1 MPSFRLPSR
10 SAIVAG
16 ALLALHFGNSG
27 PLNGA
32 AALQQKTPPSQVRP
46 AGWSPA
52 THGNQAT
59 PDYARLF
66 ALDRVHE
73 LKISIDAAT
82 FRAMRDD
89 LKSVLPIGGIPAG
102 LPGGPPAP
110 AGPACGPSTPLGAN
124 ASAALGAGGPAGKG
138 GGLTLRDPC
147 YFPVTITHDGH
158 AWTQVG
164 MRYKGNF
171 SLMMGSLFSLM
182 MGKPDGKLSFRLN
195 FDRFEDA
202 HPEIANQRFYGF
214 KELTFSSNF
223 DDVTR
228 MREALANELF
238 RDRGVAAPRAAF
250 YRIVVNTGGRD
261 EVWGL
266 YTLVEDPADSAML
279 TSQFGGAAG
288 NLYKPDGIGAD
299 WTTFDRAG
307 FEKKTNKGKADFS
320 DIQAAIDALHA
331 DLPPAEWRAN
341 LERHF
346 DVDLFLRWL
355 AVNQV
360 VDNWD
365 SYGRFAHNYYVYADP
380 GRNGRLVWIPWDNNY
395 SFGLIPLAANPAG
408 MAQIIPRAAGAAP
421 APQVPVPQGPMPA
434 GVPMI
439 GSNDDV
445 LFEKGVGQ
453 GWPLISRLLA
463 DPVYMPRYRA
473 HLRFALGGLYERDR
487 LTARIREWQKLLA
500 PSVKSDRPASM
511 FGATEDFPAAVTS
524 LLTAV
529 DKRRSLIEAALGR

>member
-1 MPSFRLPSR
+1 MPYRH
-10 SAIVAG
+10 AIVA
-16 ALLALHFGNSG
+16 AIVLTLHLS
-27 PLNGA
+27 
-32 AALQQKTPPSQVRP
+32 PSAQVRP
-46 AGWSPA
+46 AGWSAA
-52 THGNQAT
+52 THGNQAKS
-59 PDYARLF
+59 DYARLF

-82 FRAMRDD
+82 FRAMRED

-102 LPGGPPAP
+102 LPGGPAAP

-124 ASAALGAGGPAGKG
+124 ASAALGAGGPTGKG

-147 YFPVTITHDGH
+147 YFPVTVTHDGH

-171 SLMMGSLFSLM
+171 SLMMGSLFSMM

-250 YRIVVNTGGRD
+250 YRIVVNSGGRD

-279 TSQFGGAAG
+279 TSQFGGASG

-307 FEKKTNKGKADFS
+307 FEKKTNKAAADFS
-320 DIQAAIDALHA
+320 DIQAAIEALHA
-331 DLPPAEWRAN
+331 DLPSATWRAN
-341 LERHF
+341 LERYF
-346 DVDLFLRWL
+346 DVDVFLRWL

-365 SYGRFAHNYYVYADP
+365 AYGRFAHNYYLYADP
-380 GRNGRLVWIPWDNNY
+380 GRNGRLAWIPWDHNY
-395 SFGLIPLAANPAG
+395 SFGLIPFVANPAG
-408 MAQIIPRAAGAAP
+408 IAQGGAAP
-421 APQVPVPQGPMPA
+421 AFQGPAA
-434 GVPMI
+434 GGAPVA
-439 GSNDDV
+439 GSNNDV
-445 LFEKGVGQ
+445 FFERLGK
-453 GWPLISRLLA
+453 GWPLISRILA
-463 DPVYMPRYRA
+463 DPVYMTSYRA
-473 HLRFALGGLYERDR
+473 HLRFALGGLYERGR
-487 LTARIREWQKLLA
+487 LAARIREWQTLLA
-500 PSVKSDRPASM
+500 ASVKSDKPVSIFR
-511 FGATEDFPAAVTS
+511 GAEDFQTAIDT
-524 LLTAV
+524 LLTAA
-529 DKRRSLIEAALGR
+529 DRRRSIIEAALGR

>member
-1 MPSFRLPSR
+1 MVRCLT
-10 SAIVAG
+10 AVVAA
-16 ALLALHFGNSG
+16 ALLALHIGNRD

-32 AALQQKTPPSQVRP
+32 AAVETALPPAQVRP
-46 AGWSPA
+46 GGWSPA
-52 THGNQAT
+52 THGNQAR

-73 LKISIDAAT
+73 LRISIDAAT
-82 FRAMRDD
+82 FRAMRED
-89 LKSVLPIGGIPAG
+89 LKSVLPIGQIPFGLAG
-102 LPGGPPAP
+102 APSAPVGAAGGPSAP
-110 AGPACGPSTPLGAN
+110 F
-124 ASAALGAGGPAGKG
+124 GAGGLFGNG
-138 GGLTLRDPC
+138 GVLTLRDPS
-147 YFPVTITHDGH
+147 YFPVTVTHDGH

-164 MRYKGNF
+164 MRYKGSF

-182 MGKPDGKLSFRLN
+182 MGTPDGKLSFRLN

-223 DDVTR
+223 DDATR
-228 MREALANELF
+228 MREALANEIF
-238 RDRGVAAPRAAF
+238 RDRGVAAPRVAF
-250 YRIVVNTGGRD
+250 YRIVVNTGTRD
-261 EVWGL
+261 EPWGL
-266 YTLVEDPADSAML
+266 YTLVEDPADPAML
-279 TSQFGGAAG
+279 ASQFGGASG
-288 NLYKPDGIGAD
+288 NLYKPDGIGAN
-299 WTTFDRAG
+299 WTTFDQAS
-307 FEKKTNKGKADFS
+307 FEKKTNKKAADFS
-320 DIQAAIDALHA
+320 DVHSAIDALHA

-365 SYGRFAHNYYVYADP
+365 AYGRYAHNYYVYADP

-408 MAQIIPRAAGAAP
+408 VAQIAQKMAGGAAP
-421 APQVPVPQGPMPA
+421 APQVPVPQGAVPA

-445 LFEKGVGQ
+445 LFEKGVGE

-463 DPVYMPRYRA
+463 DPVYRPRYRA
-473 HLRFALGGLYERDR
+473 HLKFALGGLYGRDR
-487 LTARIREWQKLLA
+487 LAARIREWQTLLA
-500 PSVKSDRPASM
+500 SSVKSDKPASM
-511 FGATEDFPAAVTS
+511 FGISTDFQTAVAT

-529 DKRRSLIEAALGR
+529 DRRRALIEAALSR

>member
-1 MPSFRLPSR
+1 MPYR

-16 ALLALHFGNSG
+16 ALLALHPASSTGDGG
-27 PLNGA
+27 PLNETT
-32 AALQQKTPPSQVRP
+32 ALHTASPPSQVRP
-46 AGWSPA
+46 GGWSPA
-52 THGNQAT
+52 THGNQAKA
-59 PDYARLF
+59 DYARLF

-82 FRAMRDD
+82 FRAMRED
-89 LKSVLPIGGIPAG
+89 LKALLPIGGIPAG

-110 AGPACGPSTPLGAN
+110 AGPACGRST
-124 ASAALGAGGPAGKG
+124 SLGAGGPAGKG

-147 YFPVTITHDGH
+147 YFPVTVTHDGH

-164 MRYKGNF
+164 IRYKGNF
-171 SLMMGSLFSLM
+171 SLLMGSLFSMM
-182 MGKPDGKLSFRLN
+182 MGTPDGKLSFRLN

-223 DDVTR
+223 DDATR

-238 RDRGVAAPRAAF
+238 RDRGVAAPRVAF

-261 EVWGL
+261 EAWGL

-279 TSQFGGAAG
+279 ASQFGGSSG

-299 WTTFDRAG
+299 WTTFDQG
-307 FEKKTNKGKADFS
+307 SFEKKTNKGKADFS

-346 DVDLFLRWL
+346 DVGLFLRWL

-408 MAQIIPRAAGAAP
+408 MSQIAQRAAGAGP
-421 APQVPVPQGPMPA
+421 APQVPVPQGPGPA
-434 GVPMI
+434 GVPII
-439 GSNDDV
+439 GSSDDV
-445 LFEKGVGQ
+445 LFEKSVGD

-463 DPVYMPRYRA
+463 DPVYRPQYRA
-473 HLRFALGGLYERDR
+473 HLKSALGGLYERDR
-487 LTARIREWQKLLA
+487 LAARIRQWQTLLA
-500 PSVKSDRPASM
+500 PSVKSDKPASM
-511 FGATEDFPAAVTS
+511 FGATEDFPTAITT

-529 DKRRSLIEAALGR
+529 DRRRSLIEAALAR

>member
-1 MPSFRLPSR
+1 MPSR

-16 ALLALHFGNSG
+16 ALLALHIGNGS
-27 PLNGA
+27 PLIGT

-52 THGNQAT
+52 THGNQAR

-73 LKISIDAAT
+73 LRISIDAAT
-82 FRAMRDD
+82 FRAMRED

-124 ASAALGAGGPAGKG
+124 RSAALGAGGPAGKG

-147 YFPVTITHDGH
+147 YFPVTVTHDGH

-171 SLMMGSLFSLM
+171 SLMMGSLFAFM

-223 DDVTR
+223 DDGSR

-238 RDRGVAAPRAAF
+238 RDRGVAAPRVAF
-250 YRIVVNTGGRD
+250 YRIVANTGSGD
-261 EVWGL
+261 EAWGL

-279 TSQFGGAAG
+279 VSQFGGSSG
-288 NLYKPDGIGAD
+288 NLYKPDGPGAD

-307 FEKKTNKGKADFS
+307 FEKKTNRATADFS

-331 DLPPAEWRAN
+331 DLPAAAWRAN

-395 SFGLIPLAANPAG
+395 AFGLIPFAAN
-408 MAQIIPRAAGAAP
+408 AAGIAGLVAQGGAGAP
-421 APQVPVPQGPMPA
+421 PAFQGPVPG
-434 GVPMI
+434 GVPML
-439 GSNDDV
+439 GSNGDV
-445 LFEKGVGQ
+445 LFEKNVGQ

-463 DPVYMPRYRA
+463 DPVYRLQYRA

-487 LTARIREWQKLLA
+487 LAARIRQWQTLLA
-500 PSVKSDRPASM
+500 SSVKSDKPASM
-511 FGATEDFPAAVTS
+511 FGGTDDFPAAIAT

-529 DKRRSLIEAALGR
+529 DRRRSLIEAALGR

>member
-82 FRAMRDD
+82 FRAMRED

-102 LPGGPPAP
+102 LPGGPAAP

-147 YFPVTITHDGH
+147 YFPVTVTHDGH

-238 RDRGVAAPRAAF
+238 RDRGIAAPRVAF
-250 YRIVVNTGGRD
+250 YRIVLNTGGRD
-261 EVWGL
+261 EPWGL
-266 YTLVEDPADSAML
+266 FTLVEDPADSAML
-279 TSQFGGAAG
+279 ASQFGGASG

-299 WTTFDRAG
+299 WTRFDQPS
-307 FEKKTNKGKADFS
+307 FEKKTNKTKADFS
-320 DIQAAIDALHA
+320 DIQAAVAALHA
-331 DLPPAEWRAN
+331 DLPPDAWRAN

-365 SYGRFAHNYYVYADP
+365 AYGRFAHNYYLYADP

-395 SFGLIPLAANPAG
+395 SFGLIPFAANGAG
-408 MAQIIPRAAGAAP
+408 MAQIARVAAGAGAGAAP
-421 APQVPVPQGPMPA
+421 AFQGPAVPD
-434 GVPMI
+434 GIPMI

-445 LFEKGVGQ
+445 LFEKNVGE
-453 GWPLISRLLA
+453 GWPLISKLLA
-463 DPVYMPRYRA
+463 DPVYRPRYRA
-473 HLRFALGGLYERDR
+473 HLKSALGGLYERDR
-487 LTARIREWQKLLA
+487 LAARVREWQALLA
-500 PSVKSDRPASM
+500 PAAKSDKPASM
-511 FGATEDFPAAVTS
+511 FGAAEDFQTAVAS

-529 DKRRSLIEAALGR
+529 DRRRSLIETALGR

>member
-1 MPSFRLPSR
+1 
-10 SAIVAG
+10 
-16 ALLALHFGNSG
+16 
-27 PLNGA
+27 
-32 AALQQKTPPSQVRP
+32 
-46 AGWSPA
+46 
-52 THGNQAT
+52 
-59 PDYARLF
+59 
-66 ALDRVHE
+66 
-73 LKISIDAAT
+73 
-82 FRAMRDD
+82 
-89 LKSVLPIGGIPAG
+89 
-102 LPGGPPAP
+102 
-110 AGPACGPSTPLGAN
+110 
-124 ASAALGAGGPAGKG
+124 
-138 GGLTLRDPC
+138 
-147 YFPVTITHDGH
+147 
-158 AWTQVG
+158 
-164 MRYKGNF
+164 
-171 SLMMGSLFSLM
+171 
-182 MGKPDGKLSFRLN
+182 
-195 FDRFEDA
+195 
-202 HPEIANQRFYGF
+202 
-214 KELTFSSNF
+214 
-223 DDVTR
+223 

-473 HLRFALGGLYERDR
+473 HLRFALGGTLRAGQADR
-487 LTARIREWQKLLA
+487 SNPRVAEAAGAFSEVGQARVDVWRHRRLPRSRHLPADSGGQATLADRSRARAVRGVRIRPRCARPCRRQPSSPTALA
-500 PSVKSDRPASM
+500 
-511 FGATEDFPAAVTS
+511 
-524 LLTAV
+524 
-529 DKRRSLIEAALGR
+529 